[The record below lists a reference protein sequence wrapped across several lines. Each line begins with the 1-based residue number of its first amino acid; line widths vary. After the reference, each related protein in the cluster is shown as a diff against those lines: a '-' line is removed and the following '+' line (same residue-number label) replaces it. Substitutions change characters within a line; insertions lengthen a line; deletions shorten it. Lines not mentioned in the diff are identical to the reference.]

1 MLEIKEAAN
10 HIITSGIKWWE
21 VERELGVTI
30 PKWLNHIDLMEVNP
44 AVRQSLKVLNGR
56 LHGRWMQDLP
66 YHHDAVITEEQRPLL
81 QSYWVNDLCA
91 TGLLAHN
98 LTDNLKLRIEMGRR

>member
-81 QSYWVNDLCA
+81 QSLLGQRSLRDRP
-91 TGLLAHN
+91 TGAQS
-98 LTDNLKLRIEMGRR
+98 D